1 MNCSEVLSAL
11 STESLRDMP
20 ADSPVMLHCV
30 ECPECARVTT
40 LVRERE
46 YEAASVLNGLPP
58 MSDPVGLAEQAV
70 VTSRR
75 RRVGRIG
82 VVITGAAL
90 VATIWIAS
98 WIIFIP
104 AMNRADEVN
113 DSALRTETMQLSC
126 LSPRQAADIISPYVR
141 SHGSSYYIPTT
152 GIAAITVRGNAREVS
167 TARQLIGEFEED
179 PSAACRISTTT
190 DAPKIDDGVEGGVSG
205 GIGDAVAA
213 TPAAKAATAAA
224 AKALGKVPTAHRTK

>member
-11 STESLRDMP
+11 STDSLRDMA
-20 ADSPVMLHCV
+20 ADSPVMLHCA

-40 LVRERE
+40 MVRERE
-46 YEAASVLNGLPP
+46 YEAASLLNGLPP

-75 RRVGRIG
+75 RKVGRVG

-98 WIIFIP
+98 WLIFIP
-104 AMNRADEVN
+104 AMNRADAAN

-126 LSPRQAADIISPYVR
+126 LSPQQAADIISPYVR

-152 GIAAITVRGNAREVS
+152 GIAAITVRGTAREVS
-167 TARQLIGEFEED
+167 KSRELIGEFERD
-179 PSAACRISTTT
+179 PSAACRITAAP
-190 DAPKIDDGVEGGVSG
+190 DAPEIDKGMGDGVSG
-205 GIGDAVAA
+205 GIQGPLAGNAA
-213 TPAAKAATAAA
+213 TKAATNAH
-224 AKALGKVPTAHRTK
+224 GKVPTALRTR